1 MTGVRSRTTPV
12 AIMRGMIGFAINMTM
27 SDDGHDAQFD
37 RDDDGHVDGSDARM
51 GETKS

>member
-12 AIMRGMIGFAINMTM
+12 VIMRGMTWFAINMTM

-37 RDDDGHVDGSDARM
+37 RDDDGHADSSDAGMR
-51 GETKS
+51 ETKS